1 MKLSVQS
8 NTINC
13 GLVDTQIRVKNNGQ
27 NTINEIL
34 ITYSIS
40 DNTPFGNQ
48 NFEQLW
54 TGELLSLDTEII
66 DLETLDLNQGSR
78 EMEVSVSIENDTF
91 DSNNYKSVIF
101 QVNDSG
107 IAQSVMTFETS
118 ADRLLEVAE
127 YGSKNWE
134 FGVLTVKT

>member
-1 MKLSVQS
+1 M
-8 NTINC
+8 
-13 GLVDTQIRVKNNGQ
+13 
-27 NTINEIL
+27 
-34 ITYSIS
+34 
-40 DNTPFGNQ
+40 
-48 NFEQLW
+48 
-54 TGELLSLDTEII
+54 LSLDTEII

-118 ADRLLEVAE
+118 ADRLLKLLSTALRI
-127 YGSKNWE
+127 GNLE
-134 FGVLTVKT
+134 FPTVKT